1 LNGILD
7 SLMYWEPEM
16 GDLPDGLS
24 EDELEKLD
32 ELVSARAEEIPHGLK
47 ASTNSHNSVL
57 SNN

>member
-1 LNGILD
+1 
-7 SLMYWEPEM
+7 MYWEPEM